1 MMFSRDL
8 IWMIW
13 GGVEILNERDNSLI
27 TDNDFGTMY
36 EVVLRSESK
45 SKIDR
50 IKELWETLSD
60 DEE

>member
-13 GGVEILNERDNSLI
+13 GGAEILNERDNSLI

>member
-1 MMFSRDL
+1 M
-8 IWMIW
+8 
-13 GGVEILNERDNSLI
+13 NERDNSLI